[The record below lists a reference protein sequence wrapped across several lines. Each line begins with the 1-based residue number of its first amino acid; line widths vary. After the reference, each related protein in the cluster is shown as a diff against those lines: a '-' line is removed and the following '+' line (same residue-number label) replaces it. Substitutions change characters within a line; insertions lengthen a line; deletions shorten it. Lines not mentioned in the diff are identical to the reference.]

1 MNIQET
7 ALSGVLLL
15 TPQRHGDA
23 RGFFSESW
31 NKRLLQEHGV
41 DIDFVQDNHS
51 LSEQVGTVRGL
62 HFQMPPYTQVKLV
75 RCGRGLIF
83 DVAVDLRVN
92 SKTFG
97 KHVSVILSDKSENA
111 LFIPKGF
118 AHGFMCLSENCI
130 VSYKLTNY
138 QNKKSEKTINWFDK
152 DLNIY
157 WPKKNPTTSKKDTL
171 CLSFKEIKKIL
182 K

>member
-1 MNIQET
+1 MELKNTKIK
-7 ALSGVLLL
+7 GVKILKSKIFY
-15 TPQRHGDA
+15 DN
-23 RGFFSESW
+23 RGHFKEVFRKNSFKNQNFKFDCISFSKK
-31 NKRLLQEHGV
+31 NVL
-41 DIDFVQDNHS
+41 
-51 LSEQVGTVRGL
+51 RGL
-62 HFQMPPYTQVKLV
+62 HMQLIDPQDKLITV
-75 RCGRGLIF
+75 LKGKIF

-152 DLNIY
+152 DLNIK
-157 WPKKNPTTSKKDTL
+157 WPKKKPITSKKDAL
-171 CLSFKEIKKIL
+171 GLSFKEIKKIL